1 MLQKTRGVV
10 LRPVKYGETSLV
22 VTMFTEVYGVQ
33 AYMIQGVRSS
43 AQSKNKAAYFQPG
56 TILELVVYMQ
66 PGKNM
71 QRIREFHVSH
81 IYQSVHGD
89 VIKNSILLFACELML
104 RLLPENAPLPE
115 LFSFATDFLIG
126 LDERPSKKCANAPI
140 YFLVQCARLLG
151 YELRGGYSAETP
163 YLDLQEG
170 GFSEHPPTV
179 PPFTSEEDAQLLDAI
194 LHQEGYEEAAEL
206 MTGSEMRVRLIDW
219 YIMFLQQHTQHL
231 GNVRSLAVLRT
242 ILH

>member
-1 MLQKTRGVV
+1 MLQKTRGIV

-22 VTMFTEVYGVQ
+22 VTIFTEVYGLQ
-33 AYMIQGVRSS
+33 AYMVQGVRSS
-43 AQSKNKAAYFQPG
+43 AASKNKAAYFQPG

-71 QRIREFHVSH
+71 QRIREFHVAH

-89 VIKNSILLFACELML
+89 IIKNSILLFACELLL

-115 LFSFATDFLIG
+115 LFSFANEFLIG
-126 LDERPSKKCANAPI
+126 LDERVTKKCANAPI
-140 YFLVQCARLLG
+140 YFLVQCATLLG

-163 YLDLQEG
+163 YLDQQEG
-170 GFSEHPPTV
+170 GFSAHPPTV
-179 PPFTSEEDAQLLDAI
+179 PPFTSDEDARMLDAV
-194 LHQEGYEEAAEL
+194 LHKEGYEEAAEL
-206 MTGSEMRVRLIDW
+206 MMGSETRMRLIDW
-219 YIMFLQQHTQHL
+219 YITFLQQHTQHL
-231 GNVRSLAVLRT
+231 SNVRSLAVLRA